1 MAICKAVDFNM
12 TKFITG
18 FAPVVKTGEQ
28 DCEEYINKLYNNQA
42 PIEVK
47 DKTNQTYLN
56 RIMEN
61 VSLIQH
67 IQLPPMELNTDIFT
81 AERIKT
87 EKDDNNDIKKLI
99 RKINMKVGCHTC
111 DHTKF
116 EKLKLQYCKD
126 MSELRKSKNLDKV
139 HRYYKSMASDC
150 HILVDME
157 TPNKKVKCEVIDNMY
172 HSINDTHELKQV
184 QQAAIDF
191 QTEVITLKSKY
202 LATHCPKCE
211 KLQKEYEYILNE
223 IQDMREEIKE
233 QREAE
238 IERVKAEIENPPI
251 IDFMNKYFE
260 GKTRIKL
267 GDVAKMW
274 KADKGKS
281 IKQDD
286 LAEMLEESGKWWV
299 GNSHNLRYANYGQRP
314 EKDNE

>member
-1 MAICKAVDFNM
+1 MSEE
-12 TKFITG
+12 TKFDMAKRVHLEKFGNTERYSFSKIKNVL
-18 FAPVVKTGEQ
+18 AIPNLISIQK
-28 DCEEYINKLYNNQA
+28 NSYNDFIQNGIKEVLQYYS
-42 PIEVK
+42 PI
-47 DKTNQTYLN
+47 
-56 RIMEN
+56 
-61 VSLIQH
+61 VSQ
-67 IQLPPMELNTDIFT
+67 N
-81 AERIKT
+81 
-87 EKDDNNDIKKLI
+87 
-99 RKINMKVGCHTC
+99 G
-111 DHTKF
+111 
-116 EKLKLQYCKD
+116 KLKLTFLSHTLADKPKNSIQYCKD
-126 MSELRKSKNLDKV
+126 MAELRKSKNLDKV

-286 LAEMLEESGKWWV
+286 LAEMLEESGNWWV
-299 GNSHNLRYANYGQRP
+299 GNSHNLRYANYGPRP